1 MVKLYE
7 SGAFLV
13 NGTEL
18 VPEGETAKVVSL
30 TGKEADKEAAR
41 KGTIAYSILEAHNTS
56 GNMKKLRVRFDAM
69 TSHDITFVGIIQT
82 AKASGMESFPLPY
95 VLTNCHNSLCAVGG
109 TINEDD
115 HVFGLSACKKYGG
128 IFVPPHIAV
137 IHQYMREMMAGCGKM
152 ILGSDSHTRYGA
164 LGTMAIGE
172 GGGELVKQLLRDT
185 YDVNYP
191 GVVAIYLDGKPA
203 PGVGPQDIALAIIG
217 AVYKSGYVK
226 NKVMEFVGPGIASM
240 TTDFRNGIDV
250 MTTETT
256 CLSSIWKTDEDT
268 KAFLSLHGRGE
279 EYRELNPAEVA
290 YYDGVVYVDMS
301 TVKPMI
307 ALPFHPSNTYE
318 IEELNANLG
327 DILRSVEVEATK
339 VTGNPEINFS
349 MTDKIVNGRLMV
361 TQGIIAG
368 CAGGNYTNVM
378 EAAHILK
385 GKSCGS
391 DTFSLSVYP
400 SSQPVYI
407 DLVRKDAIADLMAAG
422 AVLKTAFCGPCF
434 GAGDTPA
441 NNGFSI
447 RHTTRNFPNREGSKP
462 GVGQMSAVALMDAR
476 SIAAT
481 AANGG
486 ILTPAT
492 DIADNYQVPEYAFD
506 DSVYKARIYQG
517 YQKGD
522 EKAELVYGPNIKD
535 WPEMSPLT
543 DNILLK
549 VCSKILDPVT
559 TTDELIPSGETSSY
573 RSNPLGLAEFTL
585 SRRDPEY
592 VGRSKAVDKIEKAR
606 VAGTCPLE
614 AEPELKDIF
623 DKIHT
628 IAGNESVKAAETE
641 IGSMVYARRPGDGS
655 AREQAASCQR
665 VIGGLAN
672 ICTEYATKRYRSNV
686 MNWGMIPFQMEG
698 EPEAF
703 EVGSYIYVPGIRK
716 ALDGDMKHIPA
727 YVIGETVKEI
737 TLYIADMT
745 EDEKKI
751 VKAGCLINYNR
762 NR

>member
-1 MVKLYE
+1 M
-7 SGAFLV
+7 
-13 NGTEL
+13 
-18 VPEGETAKVVSL
+18 
-30 TGKEADKEAAR
+30 
-41 KGTIAYSILEAHNTS
+41 
-56 GNMKKLRVRFDAM
+56 
-69 TSHDITFVGIIQT
+69 
-82 AKASGMESFPLPY
+82 
-95 VLTNCHNSLCAVGG
+95 
-109 TINEDD
+109 
-115 HVFGLSACKKYGG
+115 
-128 IFVPPHIAV
+128 
-137 IHQYMREMMAGCGKM
+137 
-152 ILGSDSHTRYGA
+152 
-164 LGTMAIGE
+164 
-172 GGGELVKQLLRDT
+172 
-185 YDVNYP
+185 
-191 GVVAIYLDGKPA
+191 
-203 PGVGPQDIALAIIG
+203 
-217 AVYKSGYVK
+217 
-226 NKVMEFVGPGIASM
+226 
-240 TTDFRNGIDV
+240 
-250 MTTETT
+250 
-256 CLSSIWKTDEDT
+256 
-268 KAFLSLHGRGE
+268 
-279 EYRELNPAEVA
+279 
-290 YYDGVVYVDMS
+290 
-301 TVKPMI
+301 
-307 ALPFHPSNTYE
+307 
-318 IEELNANLG
+318 
-327 DILRSVEVEATK
+327 
-339 VTGNPEINFS
+339 
-349 MTDKIVNGRLMV
+349 
-361 TQGIIAG
+361 
-368 CAGGNYTNVM
+368 
-378 EAAHILK
+378 
-385 GKSCGS
+385 
-391 DTFSLSVYP
+391 
-400 SSQPVYI
+400 
-407 DLVRKDAIADLMAAG
+407 
-422 AVLKTAFCGPCF
+422 
-434 GAGDTPA
+434 
-441 NNGFSI
+441 
-447 RHTTRNFPNREGSKP
+447 
-462 GVGQMSAVALMDAR
+462 
-476 SIAAT
+476 
-481 AANGG
+481 
-486 ILTPAT
+486 
-492 DIADNYQVPEYAFD
+492 YAFD

-517 YQKGD
+517 YRKGD

-727 YVIGETVKEI
+727 YVIGDSVKEI